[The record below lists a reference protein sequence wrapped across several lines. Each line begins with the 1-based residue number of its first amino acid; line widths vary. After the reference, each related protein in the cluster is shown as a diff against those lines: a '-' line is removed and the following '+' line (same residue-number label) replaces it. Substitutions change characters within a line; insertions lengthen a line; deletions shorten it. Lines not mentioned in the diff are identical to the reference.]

1 MEQIVKASQLKL
13 GDVVCYNNASGRFPF
28 GDMEVVRDA
37 DNGFYLR
44 RPYITESGA
53 AAYEE
58 GFWQKGSNFEFR
70 LLRRE
75 SSCNQLDT
83 YFGGTP

>member
-1 MEQIVKASQLKL
+1 MERIVKPSELKL
-13 GDVVCYNNASGRFPF
+13 GDVVCFANVHGRFPF
-28 GDMEVVRDA
+28 GDHEVVRDA

-44 RPYITESGA
+44 RPYITEGGE

-58 GFWQKGSNFEFR
+58 GFWLKNSNFDFR

-75 SSCNQLDT
+75 
-83 YFGGTP
+83 